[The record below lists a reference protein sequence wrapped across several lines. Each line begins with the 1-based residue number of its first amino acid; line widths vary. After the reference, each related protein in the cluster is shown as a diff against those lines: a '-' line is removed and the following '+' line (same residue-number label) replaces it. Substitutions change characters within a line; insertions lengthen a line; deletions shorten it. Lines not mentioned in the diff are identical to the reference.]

1 MKDTCHTW
9 CTEDCLVAPTTC
21 IVSSGRY
28 MLAVYAYLL
37 YTIPDLKK
45 SGFSL
50 NAYANLGCN
59 AIMIMIAEEQDRPI
73 IVSKVKYLGS
83 SLLPS
88 PIEVEATIEL
98 YHNRMDISE
107 LDAIIPLDKVSKIEL
122 AKGKDLPSEAIMMFG
137 VVGLIV
143 EKESPYLMIKIID
156 SADSLLFKFENMIVA
171 ETFVK
176 EIKAVQH
183 IQ

>member
-1 MKDTCHTW
+1 
-9 CTEDCLVAPTTC
+9 
-21 IVSSGRY
+21 
-28 MLAVYAYLL
+28 
-37 YTIPDLKK
+37 
-45 SGFSL
+45 
-50 NAYANLGCN
+50 
-59 AIMIMIAEEQDRPI
+59 MIAEEQDRPI

-88 PIEVEATIEL
+88 PIELQATIVL
-98 YHNRMDISE
+98 YHNRVHLPE
-107 LDAIIPLDKVSKIEL
+107 LDAIIPLDKVSEIEL

-143 EKESPYLMIKIID
+143 EKENPYLMIKVVD
-156 SADSLLFKFENMIVA
+156 SADSLLFKFEDMVVA

-176 EIKAVQH
+176 EIKAAQH